1 MIESVLFALAAIA
14 TIADVLLD
22 VWREWKRRKLEPDG
36 DGNISRRSEAAYRRK
51 IHQRRPGFTST
62 IMITGAARSAAVAR
76 SM

>member
-14 TIADVLLD
+14 TIADVL
-22 VWREWKRRKLEPDG
+22 WKRRKLEPDG